1 MATDYD
7 CWRDHGDSVSVTDV
21 LATFKKNA
29 EKVTA
34 MFREAVPFIASQ
46 GHWDDVIDKLKVQ
59 LLFFKQWDQIILF
72 SFFQSTVECSIM
84 KPNH

>member
-7 CWRDHGDSVSVTDV
+7 CWRDHGSTVNVTDV

-34 MFREAVPFIASQ
+34 LFKEVVPFIGSQ
-46 GHWDDVIDKLKVQ
+46 NHWDDIIDNLRV
-59 LLFFKQWDQIILF
+59 FF
-72 SFFQSTVECSIM
+72 FF
-84 KPNH
+84 